1 MNKQKGHEGDVERLI
16 EEHQPQLKAF
26 IHRRVSSK
34 EDAEDI
40 LQDVFYQL
48 VKAVSNTLNPIEQV
62 TSWLYRVTR
71 NTIINKGKKKS
82 EEEWPVSAYAE
93 EESVLSEFSEVLFA
107 NDDLAPSPETEYM
120 RSLVWQELEAAL
132 GELPAEQRTVFELM
146 ELEGLSVKEVAEATG
161 ASANTVLS
169 RKHYAVKHLRKRLE
183 GLLAIAVF
191 YSAFSVGFF
200 VRERMAALTGTSCG
214 HGMEKTCAGLLMA
227 STQWPSASRKPP
239 AGTV

>member
-82 EEEWPVSAYAE
+82 EEEWPVSAYAPGLPPLRPKPKLPKRIRIRT
-93 EESVLSEFSEVLFA
+93 SKPNACHRLSAGRPKITGISQFH
-107 NDDLAPSPETEYM
+107 NNMTIAPIP
-120 RSLVWQELEAAL
+120 AATTSQRITNTNGFL
-132 GELPAEQRTVFELM
+132 KKENLPP
-146 ELEGLSVKEVAEATG
+146 
-161 ASANTVLS
+161 
-169 RKHYAVKHLRKRLE
+169 HL
-183 GLLAIAVF
+183 
-191 YSAFSVGFF
+191 
-200 VRERMAALTGTSCG
+200 
-214 HGMEKTCAGLLMA
+214 
-227 STQWPSASRKPP
+227 P
-239 AGTV
+239 

>member
-82 EEEWPVSAYAE
+82 
-93 EESVLSEFSEVLFA
+93 
-107 NDDLAPSPETEYM
+107 
-120 RSLVWQELEAAL
+120 
-132 GELPAEQRTVFELM
+132 
-146 ELEGLSVKEVAEATG
+146 
-161 ASANTVLS
+161 
-169 RKHYAVKHLRKRLE
+169 
-183 GLLAIAVF
+183 
-191 YSAFSVGFF
+191 
-200 VRERMAALTGTSCG
+200 
-214 HGMEKTCAGLLMA
+214 
-227 STQWPSASRKPP
+227 
-239 AGTV
+239 

>member
-40 LQDVFYQL
+40 L
-48 VKAVSNTLNPIEQV
+48 QV

-183 GLLAIAVF
+183 GLYNDI
-191 YSAFSVGFF
+191 
-200 VRERMAALTGTSCG
+200 LTY
-214 HGMEKTCAGLLMA
+214 
-227 STQWPSASRKPP
+227 
-239 AGTV
+239 

>member
-120 RSLVWQELEAAL
+120 RSLVCRTADGFRTDGAGRTFCKRGSRSDRCFCKYGAFAQTLCRQAFAQTI
-132 GELPAEQRTVFELM
+132 GRTV
-146 ELEGLSVKEVAEATG
+146 
-161 ASANTVLS
+161 
-169 RKHYAVKHLRKRLE
+169 
-183 GLLAIAVF
+183 
-191 YSAFSVGFF
+191 
-200 VRERMAALTGTSCG
+200 
-214 HGMEKTCAGLLMA
+214 
-227 STQWPSASRKPP
+227 
-239 AGTV
+239 

>member
-107 NDDLAPSPETEYM
+107 NDDLSGAFFSALSPLQCSNP
-120 RSLVWQELEAAL
+120 RELEQNDFIRRIQNI
-132 GELPAEQRTVFELM
+132 PCR
-146 ELEGLSVKEVAEATG
+146 
-161 ASANTVLS
+161 
-169 RKHYAVKHLRKRLE
+169 RL
-183 GLLAIAVF
+183 L
-191 YSAFSVGFF
+191 
-200 VRERMAALTGTSCG
+200 
-214 HGMEKTCAGLLMA
+214 
-227 STQWPSASRKPP
+227 
-239 AGTV
+239 

>member
-34 EDAEDI
+34 EDAE
-40 LQDVFYQL
+40 
-48 VKAVSNTLNPIEQV
+48 
-62 TSWLYRVTR
+62 
-71 NTIINKGKKKS
+71 
-82 EEEWPVSAYAE
+82 
-93 EESVLSEFSEVLFA
+93 
-107 NDDLAPSPETEYM
+107 YM

-132 GELPAEQRTVFELM
+132 SELPAEQRTAFELM

-183 GLLAIAVF
+183 GLYNDI
-191 YSAFSVGFF
+191 
-200 VRERMAALTGTSCG
+200 LTY
-214 HGMEKTCAGLLMA
+214 
-227 STQWPSASRKPP
+227 
-239 AGTV
+239 

>member
-93 EESVLSEFSEVLFA
+93 E
-107 NDDLAPSPETEYM
+107 
-120 RSLVWQELEAAL
+120 AAL

-183 GLLAIAVF
+183 GLYNDI
-191 YSAFSVGFF
+191 
-200 VRERMAALTGTSCG
+200 LTY
-214 HGMEKTCAGLLMA
+214 
-227 STQWPSASRKPP
+227 
-239 AGTV
+239 

>member
-120 RSLVWQELEAAL
+120 RSLVWQELEPVL
-132 GELPAEQRTVFELM
+132 LQIRCFR
-146 ELEGLSVKEVAEATG
+146 
-161 ASANTVLS
+161 ANIMPSSICANDWKDCITIF
-169 RKHYAVKHLRKRLE
+169 
-183 GLLAIAVF
+183 LLTDDF
-191 YSAFSVGFF
+191 Y
-200 VRERMAALTGTSCG
+200 
-214 HGMEKTCAGLLMA
+214 
-227 STQWPSASRKPP
+227 
-239 AGTV
+239 

>member
-1 MNKQKGHEGDVERLI
+1 MYTLRKKMNKQKGHEGDVERLI

-48 VKAVSNTLNPIEQV
+48 VKAVSNTLNPIAQV

-71 NTIINKGKKKS
+71 NTIINKEKKKS

-132 GELPAEQRTVFELM
+132 GELPAEQRAVLH
-146 ELEGLSVKEVAEATG
+146 LLY
-161 ASANTVLS
+161 ANTVNRGGPGIAIPNSPFRES
-169 RKHYAVKHLRKRLE
+169 RPIEVVEELLPLRDVEVSVKLGRPVRSVRLVPQGTELPYREKE
-183 GLLAIAVF
+183 GRISFTVPELLCHQMVEFA
-191 YSAFSVGFF
+191 Y
-200 VRERMAALTGTSCG
+200 R
-214 HGMEKTCAGLLMA
+214 
-227 STQWPSASRKPP
+227 
-239 AGTV
+239 

>member
-82 EEEWPVSAYAE
+82 EEPEGRKKDVRFFRRHCIADVGDTCSHH
-93 EESVLSEFSEVLFA
+93 LHFSNPKFSIEQ
-107 NDDLAPSPETEYM
+107 NGHP
-120 RSLVWQELEAAL
+120 LENQ
-132 GELPAEQRTVFELM
+132 G
-146 ELEGLSVKEVAEATG
+146 
-161 ASANTVLS
+161 
-169 RKHYAVKHLRKRLE
+169 
-183 GLLAIAVF
+183 
-191 YSAFSVGFF
+191 
-200 VRERMAALTGTSCG
+200 
-214 HGMEKTCAGLLMA
+214 
-227 STQWPSASRKPP
+227 
-239 AGTV
+239 

>member
-146 ELEGLSVKEVAEATG
+146 ELGRTFCKRGSRSDRCFCKYG
-161 ASANTVLS
+161 AFAQTLCRQAFAQTIGRTV
-169 RKHYAVKHLRKRLE
+169 
-183 GLLAIAVF
+183 
-191 YSAFSVGFF
+191 
-200 VRERMAALTGTSCG
+200 
-214 HGMEKTCAGLLMA
+214 
-227 STQWPSASRKPP
+227 
-239 AGTV
+239 